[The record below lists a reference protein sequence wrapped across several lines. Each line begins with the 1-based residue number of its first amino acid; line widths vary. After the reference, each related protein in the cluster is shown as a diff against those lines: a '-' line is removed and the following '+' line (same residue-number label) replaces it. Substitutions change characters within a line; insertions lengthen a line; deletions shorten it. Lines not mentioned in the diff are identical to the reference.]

1 MRREAA
7 REATCEGD
15 GFDGFDGFDGRA
27 GMLGGL
33 AKWACRPM
41 HPHSDST
48 AAPTHRAFGP
58 QWGVL
63 TVAEFRALTL
73 DPAQGAK

>member
-1 MRREAA
+1 MGAVDLAVCGVKRLVKRRA
-7 REATCEGD
+7 RAMGSM
-15 GFDGFDGFDGRA
+15 GSMGSMGV
-27 GMLGGL
+27 
-33 AKWACRPM
+33 
-41 HPHSDST
+41 
-48 AAPTHRAFGP
+48 